1 MAYRIANG
9 NCRYRPPALLGFTLI
24 ELLVVMSIIALL
36 LTLALPRYFNSVD
49 RSRETVLRENLNV
62 TRDAIDKFFADQGKY
77 PDSLADLVSKGYL
90 KKLPYDPETDSDATW
105 VIVPPGD
112 GEKGAVFDLHSA
124 APGKSMDG
132 TAFADW

>member
-1 MAYRIANG
+1 MAYLTKSG
-9 NCRYRPPALLGFTLI
+9 NFQCHQPPACGFTLI

-36 LTLALPRYFNSVD
+36 LTLALPRYFNAVD

-77 PDSLADLVSKGYL
+77 PDSLNDLVSRGYL
-90 KKLPYDPETDSDATW
+90 KKLPYDPETDSNAMW
-105 VIVPPGD
+105 IIVSPGD
-112 GEKGAVFDLHSA
+112 AGKGAVFDLHSA

-132 TAFADW
+132 TAYADW